1 MEVDVGLEHDGTREP
16 HTGRYHQMAA
26 ALLCQGRN
34 SLLESFGIQSGAIA
48 YSAELLQVH
57 RVGRN
62 NGSADFWHLERQFLR
77 VLLVGIATI
86 VSGKTAD
93 HHEGSD

>member
-1 MEVDVGLEHDGTREP
+1 MATTLLLEG
-16 HTGRYHQMAA
+16 G
-26 ALLCQGRN
+26 N
-34 SLLESFGIQSGAIA
+34 SLFESLGVQGDTIA
-48 YSAELLQVH
+48 QGTELLQVH
-57 RVGRN
+57 RVGRD
-62 NGSADFWHLERQFLR
+62 NGRADLWHLEGQLLR